1 MKNKILILSISLIVC
16 CCKQNTVKSNENTN
30 DILVASNVKNISQV
44 NNHWK
49 GIYHFEASNRDN
61 SKTSFD
67 IIIKSLND
75 LSININEDGIKSNY
89 SHIRAKNIS
98 SEKIEIIYDSSL
110 EGEMGTIYIEK
121 SNNGYFISGN
131 PIYFINPGNNEMP
144 LKKIK

>member
-16 CCKQNTVKSNENTN
+16 CCKQNTVKSNENAN

-44 NNHWK
+44 NNQWK
-49 GIYHFEASNRDN
+49 GVYHFEASNRDD

-67 IIIKSLND
+67 IVIKSLND
-75 LSININEDGIKSNY
+75 LSICINEDGTKSSY
-89 SHIRAKNIS
+89 SHIKSENIS
-98 SEKIEIIYDSSL
+98 DEKIKIIYDSSL

-121 SNNGYFISGN
+121 SDNGYLISGN

-144 LKKIK
+144 LEKIK